1 MVFVTTSSHPSR
13 RRAIVFAAVF
23 LPAVIGSLVYVY
35 TRPPEYRAVARLQ
48 ISPASVVTQP
58 AEATDTPTL
67 APDPQGFLSEVQAL
81 TSRPVLQ
88 DAVQRLRK
96 NGALPDLGSDP
107 IAFVQQMMHADPV
120 EGTQIVRLSAVGR
133 QQEFVPLLVNT
144 VVQTY
149 EQHVADAYEQFA
161 AANSGEVKD
170 EIGKLDKEVTTKR
183 QQVEAFRQQ
192 YDIVSIEHKENDVL
206 ANIEGLSRSYTLA
219 NEKLA
224 QAQGHLQALRNSV
237 AAGKAVFRAKDD
249 PTLSGIE
256 QRASILREQW
266 HELERRFT
274 PNYLALDGDAK
285 SLKARLDDLDSQL
298 QLRHGQSERAALAEA
313 QQDLSSAQ
321 TEVDRLRQDVA
332 DNRKEAEQFSTHLNE
347 YKAMREDLD
356 HLEGMRRAALDHL
369 TKLQASARERA
380 PRVQLVEAA
389 APSQEP
395 WRPNYALDAVLS
407 VAASLGLGLFAAWFA
422 DFIAGP
428 APAPFS
434 PFLQYAWAPALAGHE
449 AMRPP
454 LLAAPDFARL
464 PAPEPPPRE
473 LANSEIAALVAATTD
488 DARLIVVGL
497 LMGMTV
503 QELVALDWDK
513 IDLSAGAIR
522 FGDGSARIIPMEEPL
537 RRLLAARQ
545 VQQPKPTG
553 AVLHGADGRALAA
566 DEISRTVLFAAYDAG
581 LDRPQEVTAEAL
593 RYTYLSFLLRQ
604 GIRAADIGRIAG
616 DIPQNELIAYMQMH
630 SPTARRPLD
639 QIDRVHPGLRELVGI
654 G

>member
-1 MVFVTTSSHPSR
+1 MAMITTTSRPSR
-13 RRAIVFAAVF
+13 RRAIVFAATF
-23 LPAVIGSLVYVY
+23 LPAVIASLVYVY

-58 AEATDTPTL
+58 TEAIDTPTL
-67 APDPQGFLSEVQAL
+67 APDPQAFLSEVQAL

-88 DAVQRLRK
+88 DAIQHLR
-96 NGALPDLGSDP
+96 NDGALPELGSDP
-107 IAFVQQMMHADPV
+107 VASVQQMLRADPV
-120 EGTQIVRLSAVGR
+120 EGTEIVRLSAVSR
-133 QQEFVPLLVNT
+133 QREFVPLLVST
-144 VVQTY
+144 VVETY
-149 EQHVADAYEQFA
+149 EQHVADAYKKLA

-170 EIGKLDKEVTTKR
+170 EIAKLDNEVTAKR
-183 QQVEAFRQQ
+183 QQVEAFRQR

-224 QAQGHLQALRNSV
+224 QAQGHLQALRASV
-237 AAGKAVFRAKDD
+237 MAGKAVFRAKDD
-249 PTLSGIE
+249 PTLSGLE
-256 QRASILREQW
+256 QRASMLREQW
-266 HELERRFT
+266 HDLQRRFT
-274 PNYLALDGDAK
+274 PDYLALDGDAK
-285 SLKARLDDLDSQL
+285 SLKARLDDLDAQL
-298 QLRHGQSERAALAEA
+298 QSRHGQSERAALVEA

-321 TEVDRLRQDVA
+321 TEVERLRQDVA

-356 HLEGMRRAALDHL
+356 HLEGMRRGALDHL

-395 WRPNYALDAVLS
+395 WRPNYGLDALLG
-407 VAASLGLGLFAAWFA
+407 VAGSLGLGLFAAWFA

-428 APAPFS
+428 TPVVPA
-434 PFLQYAWAPALAGHE
+434 PFLQYAWTPALAAHE

-454 LLAAPDFARL
+454 LLAAPDLARL
-464 PAPEPPPRE
+464 PAPDPLPRE
-473 LANSEIAALVAATTD
+473 LANSEIAELVKAVTD
-488 DARLIVVGL
+488 DARLMVVGL

-503 QELVALDWDK
+503 QELVALDWNKVDF
-513 IDLSAGAIR
+513 SAGAIHV
-522 FGDGSARIIPMEEPL
+522 GGGAPRIIPLEGPL
-537 RRLLAARQ
+537 RGLLAARQ
-545 VQQPKPTG
+545 EHSDSGGTV
-553 AVLHGADGRALAA
+553 VHGADGRPLTP
-566 DEISRTVLFAAYDAG
+566 DEVSRTVLFGAYDAG
-581 LDRPQEVTAEAL
+581 LERPQEVTAEAL

-616 DIPQNELIAYMQMH
+616 DIPQNELISYMQLH
-630 SPTARRPLD
+630 SPTARRALD
-639 QIDRVHPGLRELVGI
+639 QIERVHPGLRELVGI

>member
-88 DAVQRLRK
+88 DAVQRLRN

-183 QQVEAFRQQ
+183 QQVEAFRQH

-285 SLKARLDDLDSQL
+285 SLKARLDDLEL
-298 QLRHGQSERAALAEA
+298 
-313 QQDLSSAQ
+313 
-321 TEVDRLRQDVA
+321 
-332 DNRKEAEQFSTHLNE
+332 
-347 YKAMREDLD
+347 
-356 HLEGMRRAALDHL
+356 
-369 TKLQASARERA
+369 
-380 PRVQLVEAA
+380 AA
-389 APSQEP
+389 A
-395 WRPNYALDAVLS
+395 
-407 VAASLGLGLFAAWFA
+407 VAARTERTGGTRRGT
-422 DFIAGP
+422 AGSILRP
-428 APAPFS
+428 DRGRPVAP
-434 PFLQYAWAPALAGHE
+434 G
-449 AMRPP
+449 
-454 LLAAPDFARL
+454 
-464 PAPEPPPRE
+464 
-473 LANSEIAALVAATTD
+473 
-488 DARLIVVGL
+488 
-497 LMGMTV
+497 
-503 QELVALDWDK
+503 
-513 IDLSAGAIR
+513 
-522 FGDGSARIIPMEEPL
+522 
-537 RRLLAARQ
+537 RRR
-545 VQQPKPTG
+545 QPKR
-553 AVLHGADGRALAA
+553 GRAILN
-566 DEISRTVLFAAYDAG
+566 S
-581 LDRPQEVTAEAL
+581 PQ
-593 RYTYLSFLLRQ
+593 
-604 GIRAADIGRIAG
+604 
-616 DIPQNELIAYMQMH
+616 
-630 SPTARRPLD
+630 
-639 QIDRVHPGLRELVGI
+639 
-654 G
+654 

>member
-1 MVFVTTSSHPSR
+1 MLH
-13 RRAIVFAAVF
+13 
-23 LPAVIGSLVYVY
+23 
-35 TRPPEYRAVARLQ
+35 
-48 ISPASVVTQP
+48 
-58 AEATDTPTL
+58 AE
-67 APDPQGFLSEVQAL
+67 
-81 TSRPVLQ
+81 
-88 DAVQRLRK
+88 
-96 NGALPDLGSDP
+96 
-107 IAFVQQMMHADPV
+107 PV

-133 QQEFVPLLVNT
+133 QREFVPLLVNS

-161 AANSGEVKD
+161 AANSSEVKD

-183 QQVEAFRQQ
+183 QQVEGFRQQ

-206 ANIEGLSRSYTLA
+206 ANIEGLSRAYTLA
-219 NEKLA
+219 NQKLA
-224 QAQGHLQALRNSV
+224 QAQGHSQALRAAV

-249 PTLSGIE
+249 PTLSGLE

-274 PNYLALDGDAK
+274 PDYLALDGDAK
-285 SLKARLDDLDSQL
+285 SLKARLSDLEAQL
-298 QLRHGQSERAALAEA
+298 QLRHGESERAALSEA

-321 TEVDRLRQDVA
+321 TEVERLRQDVA
-332 DNRKEAEQFSTHLNE
+332 DNQKQAEQFSTHLNE

-395 WRPNYALDAVLS
+395 WRPNYTLDAVLS
-407 VAASLGLGLFAAWFA
+407 VAGSLGLGLFAAWFA

-428 APAPFS
+428 SPAPMPA
-434 PFLQYAWAPALAGHE
+434 PFLQYAWAPALAAHQATG
-449 AMRPP
+449 ASS

-464 PAPEPPPRE
+464 PAPEPLPRE
-473 LANSEIAALVAATTD
+473 LTNSEIVALVTATAD
-488 DARLIVVGL
+488 DARLVVVGL

-503 QELVALDWDK
+503 QELVVLDWDK
-513 IDLSAGAIR
+513 IDLSGGAIHI
-522 FGDGSARIIPMEEPL
+522 GGGSARTLPLEEPL
-537 RRLLAARQ
+537 RGLLATRQ
-545 VQQPKPTG
+545 EQPTKPAGT
-553 AVLHGADGRALAA
+553 VLHGSDGRSLAPEEVA
-566 DEISRTVLFAAYDAG
+566 RTVLFGAYDAG

-604 GIRAADIGRIAG
+604 GIRAADVGRIAG
-616 DIPQNELIAYMQMH
+616 DIPQNELIAYMQLH
-630 SPTARRPLD
+630 SPIARLPLD
-639 QIDRVHPGLRELVGI
+639 QIERIHSGLRELVGI

>member
-1 MVFVTTSSHPSR
+1 MTMVMTSSQPSR

-23 LPAVIGSLVYVY
+23 LPAVIASLVYVY

-67 APDPQGFLSEVQAL
+67 APDPQAFLSEVQAL

-88 DAVQRLRK
+88 DAVQHLRN

-107 IAFVQQMMHADPV
+107 VASMQQMLRAEPV

-133 QQEFVPLLVNT
+133 QREFVPLLVNT

-149 EQHVADAYEQFA
+149 EQHVADAYKKFA
-161 AANSGEVKD
+161 AANSSEVKD

-183 QQVEAFRQQ
+183 QQVEGFRQQ

-224 QAQGHLQALRNSV
+224 QAQGHLQALRASV

-266 HELERRFT
+266 HELERKFT
-274 PNYLALDGDAK
+274 PNYLALDDDAK
-285 SLKARLDDLDSQL
+285 SLKAQLDDLEAQL
-298 QLRHGQSERAALAEA
+298 QSRHGQSERDALTEA

-321 TEVDRLRQDVA
+321 TEVARLRQDVA
-332 DNRKEAEQFSTHLNE
+332 DNQKQAEQFSTHLNE

-389 APSQEP
+389 AASQEP
-395 WRPNYALDAVLS
+395 WRPNYTLDAVLAS
-407 VAASLGLGLFAAWFA
+407 PARLAWAFLPLGLPTLSRVLRRRRCRHLSCNMRGPRLWRDTRLCGPRCSLLQISLGF
-422 DFIAGP
+422 
-428 APAPFS
+428 
-434 PFLQYAWAPALAGHE
+434 
-449 AMRPP
+449 
-454 LLAAPDFARL
+454 
-464 PAPEPPPRE
+464 PPPSRRRE
-473 LANSEIAALVAATTD
+473 SWRI
-488 DARLIVVGL
+488 R
-497 LMGMTV
+497 
-503 QELVALDWDK
+503 K
-513 IDLSAGAIR
+513 SPLSSR
-522 FGDGSARIIPMEEPL
+522 Q
-537 RRLLAARQ
+537 RRMM
-545 VQQPKPTG
+545 
-553 AVLHGADGRALAA
+553 
-566 DEISRTVLFAAYDAG
+566 
-581 LDRPQEVTAEAL
+581 
-593 RYTYLSFLLRQ
+593 Q
-604 GIRAADIGRIAG
+604 G
-616 DIPQNELIAYMQMH
+616 
-630 SPTARRPLD
+630 
-639 QIDRVHPGLRELVGI
+639 
-654 G
+654 